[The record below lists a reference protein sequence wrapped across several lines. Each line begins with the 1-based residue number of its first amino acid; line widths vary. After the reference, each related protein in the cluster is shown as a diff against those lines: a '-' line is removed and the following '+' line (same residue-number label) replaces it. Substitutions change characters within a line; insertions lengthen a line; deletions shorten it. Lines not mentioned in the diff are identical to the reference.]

1 MPRTGRGGSRNGA
14 PGTAYSNRTDLN
26 VAAAPAEG
34 RAHGAVSAD
43 LAAQQAVPMGP
54 PPGTA
59 APNSLT
65 PSPVA
70 SPLPGELTPL
80 DAPSLRPSEPVTA
93 GAPVGPG
100 PGPDALATSPK
111 NRGRDVLA
119 RAAVETGD
127 PYLAH
132 ILKTLGG

>member
-1 MPRTGRGGSRNGA
+1 MPRTGRGGSRTGA

-26 VAAAPAEG
+26 IAAAPAEG
-34 RAHGAVSAD
+34 REFGAVSAD
-43 LAAQQAVPMGP
+43 LSAQQAVPMGP
-54 PPGTA
+54 PPGATA
-59 APNSLT
+59 PSVT

-80 DAPSLRPSEPVTA
+80 DAPSLRPNEPVTA

-100 PGPDALATSPK
+100 PGPEALVTSPK

-119 RAAVETGD
+119 RAAAETGD
-127 PYLAH
+127 PYIAH